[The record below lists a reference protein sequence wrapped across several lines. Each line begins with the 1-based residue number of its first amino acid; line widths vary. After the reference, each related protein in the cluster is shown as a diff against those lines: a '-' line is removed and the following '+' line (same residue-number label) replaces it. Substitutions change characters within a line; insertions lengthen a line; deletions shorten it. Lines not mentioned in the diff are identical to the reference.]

1 MPVKEVLTNGRVPVK
16 IWTDEV
22 DDKSRAQLSNI
33 ASLPFI
39 HHHVA
44 AMPDVHLGIGATI
57 GSVIAT
63 HKAIIPAA
71 VGVDLG
77 CGMVAARLSLTA
89 NELDEKALQKVF
101 DQISRDVPVG
111 RDQHRDERVL
121 VEAAKPFE
129 PGLKSLTDR
138 HPELLKA
145 FGKFSKWTNQMGTL
159 GGGNHFIEVCL
170 DETNQVW
177 VMLHSGSRG
186 IGNAIASYFIA
197 LARKDMERW
206 MIQLPDRDLA
216 YFPEG
221 SEHFAD
227 YVEAV
232 HWAQDYAMQNRTS
245 MLELVLSAL
254 QRHLPPFTVTT
265 EAVNCHHNYVAQE
278 HHYGENVWVTRKGA
292 IRARKGDLGIVPGS
306 MGARSFIVRGLG
318 NPESFCSSAH
328 GAGRKMSRTAAEKKF
343 TVADMVAQTQG
354 VVCRKDKDVID
365 EIPGAYKDID
375 QVMANQAD
383 LTEILHTLK
392 QVVCVKG

>member
-1 MPVKEVLTNGRVPVK
+1 MPVKEVLTSGRVPVK

-22 DDKSRAQLSNI
+22 DDRSREQLSNI

-89 NELDEKALQKVF
+89 NEIDEKALQKVF

-121 VEAAKPFE
+121 VDAAKPFE

-170 DETNQVW
+170 DESNQVW

-245 MLELVLSAL
+245 MLELVLAAL

-278 HHYGENVWVTRKGA
+278 HHFGENVWVTRKGA
-292 IRARKGDLGIVPGS
+292 IRARVGDLGIVPGS
-306 MGARSFIVRGLG
+306 MGARSFIVRGRG
-318 NPESFCSSAH
+318 HPESFCSSAH
-328 GAGRKMSRTAAEKKF
+328 GAGRKMSRTAAEKQF
-343 TVADMVAQTQG
+343 TVADMVAQTKG
-354 VVCRKDKDVID
+354 VICRKDKDVID

>member
-292 IRARKGDLGIVPGS
+292 IRAREGDLGIVPGS

-354 VVCRKDKDVID
+354 VICRKDKDVID

>member
-121 VEAAKPFE
+121 VDAAKPFE

-292 IRARKGDLGIVPGS
+292 IRAREGDLGIVPGS

-328 GAGRKMSRTAAEKKF
+328 GAGRKMSRTAAEKQF

-354 VVCRKDKDVID
+354 VICRKDKDVID